1 MPALTYDH
9 RLLDGREAVTFLVR
23 LKQVSPLHHLVYQ
36 EAKLLIPSLS
46 LAPVPRGPSHDGSLS
61 LFRAGAYT
69 SVLPLQCEGARG
81 GGGQKRWR
89 GGARLAEGLCFAA
102 IVSRWG
108 AVTI

>member
-23 LKQVSPLHHLVYQ
+23 LKQVSSLHHLVYQ

-81 GGGQKRWR
+81 G
-89 GGARLAEGLCFAA
+89 
-102 IVSRWG
+102 
-108 AVTI
+108 